1 MDDPGGGPLRRGR
14 EHEMVDGSE
23 ERRERFSGAGR
34 REDEHALAIRYCGPG
49 ELLRACRRL
58 ECRLEPGSRRRIE
71 AREQI
76 TPHEAMLRVTRRSRI
91 VIRATKGARLSGPLC
106 LMAQVRLAV
115 FGAVNAAGSHG
126 QAAHWCA

>member
-1 MDDPGGGPLRRGR
+1 
-14 EHEMVDGSE
+14 MVDGSE

-71 AREQI
+71 CRERI
-76 TPHEAMLRVTRRSRI
+76 TPHEDDAKSDPPAPHRYQDNKRGPPE
-91 VIRATKGARLSGPLC
+91 RAPLLDVLSSQVDVASFDPSWASSALMRL
-106 LMAQVRLAV
+106 VV
-115 FGAVNAAGSHG
+115 
-126 QAAHWCA
+126 

>member
-1 MDDPGGGPLRRGR
+1 
-14 EHEMVDGSE
+14 MVDGSE

-49 ELLRACRRL
+49 ELLRARRRL
-58 ECRLEPGSRRRIE
+58 ECRLEPRTGRRIKR
-71 AREQI
+71 RERI
-76 TPHEAMLRVTRRSRI
+76 TPHEAMLRAADLSRI
-91 VIRATKGARLSGPLC
+91 VMRATKGARLSGPLC